1 MAGEQN
7 KNLVRRL
14 LERLS
19 SSSGTW
25 DQVILDEFFALT
37 YRRYLTPT
45 TPPLTAQ
52 EQRERAGRLRAAFP
66 DGQFTLEDIL
76 GEDDRVAYRLTFRGT
91 HQAAFLGIPA
101 TQKRVTV
108 SFTAIVRIQHGK
120 LVEEWGGLDQ
130 VDLLRQLG
138 AVMSLPSVETHSRPG
153 DL

>member
-1 MAGEQN
+1 MAAEQN
-7 KNLVRRL
+7 KTLVRRL
-14 LERLS
+14 LERLN
-19 SSSGTW
+19 SSGTW

-45 TPPLTAQ
+45 TPPLTAH
-52 EQRERAGRLRAAFP
+52 EQRERAGRLRAAFS

-76 GEDDRVAYRLTFRGT
+76 AEDDRVAYRLTFRGT

-101 TQKRVTV
+101 TLKRVTV
-108 SFTAIVRIQHGK
+108 SFTAIVRIQNGK

-138 AVMSLPSVETHSRPG
+138 AVMSLPSAETHSRPG
-153 DL
+153 GV